1 MMSSASLTHTNG
13 WLRWFQPLTKRRMAA
28 IRSGTLAKFPRRIAW
43 RVMIAKNT
51 STRFIQLAEVG
62 VKCRWTRGCLA
73 SQALTLGWVW
83 VP

>member
-13 WLRWFQPLTKRRMAA
+13 WQRWFQPSTKWPMAA
-28 IRSGTLAKFPRRIAW
+28 IRSGTLGKLPRRIAW
-43 RVMIAKNT
+43 RVMIEKNT

-62 VKCRWTRGCLA
+62 VKCQWILGWRA
-73 SQALTLGWVW
+73 SHALTAAWVW